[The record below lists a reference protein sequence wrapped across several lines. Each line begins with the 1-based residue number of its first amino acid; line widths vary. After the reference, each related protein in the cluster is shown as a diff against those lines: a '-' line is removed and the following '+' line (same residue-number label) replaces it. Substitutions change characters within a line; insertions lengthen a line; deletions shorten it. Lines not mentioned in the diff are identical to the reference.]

1 MVDAQARAL
10 KVAHLVRYTV
20 KDEDSGELR
29 WSALALA
36 LVRLV
41 PEPAVVLRAFEQ
53 RFFTGAGWG
62 PFSLRFVRR
71 RSLVATMLVDDDPRV
86 RAWAR
91 EAGPRLEES
100 IRRWDDRD
108 RDRDSRFE

>member
-1 MVDAQARAL
+1 
-10 KVAHLVRYTV
+10 
-20 KDEDSGELR
+20 LR
-29 WSALALA
+29 WSGLALA
-36 LVRLV
+36 LVRLA
-41 PEPAVVLRAFEQ
+41 PDPAAMLRAFEQ

-62 PFSLRFVRR
+62 AFSLRFVRR
-71 RSLVATMLVDDDPRV
+71 RPLVAAMLVDDDPRV

-100 IRRWDDRD
+100 IRRWDDAD